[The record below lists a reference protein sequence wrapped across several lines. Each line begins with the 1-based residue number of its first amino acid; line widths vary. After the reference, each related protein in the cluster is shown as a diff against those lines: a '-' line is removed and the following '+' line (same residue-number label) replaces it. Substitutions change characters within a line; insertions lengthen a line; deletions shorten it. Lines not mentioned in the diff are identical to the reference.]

1 MFTWQAA
8 AIILVVLIVLVLA
21 LAIAIYRL
29 ALNFALQAIRPK
41 PVRYGAVLSEEVTR
55 NHLDASLMDLKY
67 DKLFLTNRRGQ
78 ELTAR
83 LYPTASQ
90 TDRYILFVHGYNYP
104 WIGALKYLRMLLN
117 LGFNVFVPD
126 MQAQGESQGDY
137 ITFGALESDDCL
149 EWLSQIQKC
158 AQTNGFDRAR
168 IGIMGESMGAVTAL
182 MSMAKVNFSELP
194 LENRPLFCIADCPF
208 SDWDSQMVLQG
219 QKRFGFNPSPLL
231 PLVKSIIRRRAGA
244 DMDEVSAVKAA
255 AAIKVPVLLFHGT
268 ADPLVPYTMSQEI
281 AKANPDITLC
291 LIEGAKHMNCYTTN
305 PEEYR
310 RQIEALLE
318 KVRFADE
325 IAEEISVYL

>member
-1 MFTWQAA
+1 MFTWQTA
-8 AIILVVLIVLVLA
+8 AIILCVVLLLVLA
-21 LAIAIYRL
+21 FGIAVYRL

-41 PVRYGAVLSEEVTR
+41 PVRYGAVLSQEVTR

-67 DKLFLTNRRGQ
+67 DKLFLVNKRGQ

-104 WIGALKYLRMLLN
+104 WIGALKYLRMLLD

-149 EWLSQIQKC
+149 EWLSQIQKY
-158 AQTNGFDRAR
+158 ALTNGFERAR

-182 MSMAKVNFSELP
+182 MSMAKAASSDLP
-194 LENRPLFCIADCPF
+194 PENRPLFCIADCPF
-208 SDWDSQMVLQG
+208 SDWDSQMILQG

-231 PLVKSIIRRRAGA
+231 PLVKSIIRRRTGA

-255 AAIKVPVLLFHGT
+255 ASIKVPVLLFHGT
-268 ADPLVPYTMSQEI
+268 ADPLVPCTMSQEI

-305 PEEYR
+305 PAEYR
-310 RQIEALLE
+310 RQIEALLK
-318 KVRFADE
+318 KVRFEDE
-325 IAEEISVYL
+325 ISEEISVYL

>member
-104 WIGALKYLRMLLN
+104 WIGALKYLRMLLD

-182 MSMAKVNFSELP
+182 MSMAKVN
-194 LENRPLFCIADCPF
+194 
-208 SDWDSQMVLQG
+208 
-219 QKRFGFNPSPLL
+219 
-231 PLVKSIIRRRAGA
+231 
-244 DMDEVSAVKAA
+244 
-255 AAIKVPVLLFHGT
+255 
-268 ADPLVPYTMSQEI
+268 
-281 AKANPDITLC
+281 
-291 LIEGAKHMNCYTTN
+291 
-305 PEEYR
+305 
-310 RQIEALLE
+310 
-318 KVRFADE
+318 
-325 IAEEISVYL
+325 

>member
-104 WIGALKYLRMLLN
+104 WIGALKYLRMLLD

-268 ADPLVPYTMSQEI
+268 AEPLVPYTMSQEI

-305 PEEYR
+305 PKEYR

>member
-104 WIGALKYLRMLLN
+104 WIGALKYLRMLLD

-126 MQAQGESQGDY
+126 MQAQGKARGTTSPSARWKA
-137 ITFGALESDDCL
+137 TTA
-149 EWLSQIQKC
+149 W
-158 AQTNGFDRAR
+158 NGSPRFRSAPR
-168 IGIMGESMGAVTAL
+168 PTAL
-182 MSMAKVNFSELP
+182 TGRASASWG
-194 LENRPLFCIADCPF
+194 NRWA
-208 SDWDSQMVLQG
+208 Q
-219 QKRFGFNPSPLL
+219 SP
-231 PLVKSIIRRRAGA
+231 R
-244 DMDEVSAVKAA
+244 
-255 AAIKVPVLLFHGT
+255 
-268 ADPLVPYTMSQEI
+268 
-281 AKANPDITLC
+281 
-291 LIEGAKHMNCYTTN
+291 
-305 PEEYR
+305 
-310 RQIEALLE
+310 
-318 KVRFADE
+318 
-325 IAEEISVYL
+325 